1 MARQDQ
7 KYRVVNYGIQNAEKQ
22 LWGQL
27 YLPEVDEESEKI
39 PLVIFCH
46 GLGGSSDDMVPYA
59 SLLAQRGYAGYVF
72 DFTGGSPSS
81 RSGGNFHDM
90 GLSTEINDL
99 KAVYTNLCALPR
111 FSKIYLAGHSQGS
124 VVAAMAARDL
134 RPIDGLILLSP
145 AFVMNE
151 AFRERFPEVEDIP
164 AEMTLFQLRVGRRY
178 ITEAW
183 MAEFDPVY
191 QAYDGPVL
199 IIHGSDDTVVPLSYA
214 INAAKAYADAL
225 LVILPNV
232 RHTFKR
238 KEILTCVNLIDGFLT
253 NHF

>member
-7 KYRVVNYGIQNAEKQ
+7 NFRVSRYDVQNAGKQ
-22 LWGQL
+22 IWGQL
-27 YLPEVDEESEKI
+27 YLPETYEASEKI

-46 GLGGSSDDMVPYA
+46 GLGGSSDDMIPYA

-72 DFTGGSPSS
+72 DFIGGSPSS
-81 RSGGNFHDM
+81 RSGGNFHEM
-90 GLSTEINDL
+90 GLSTEISDL
-99 KAVYTNLCALPR
+99 KAVYTSLTLPAR
-111 FSKIYLAGHSQGS
+111 FSKVYLAGHSQGS

-134 RPIDGLILLSP
+134 RPVDGLILLSP
-145 AFVMNE
+145 AFVMNDFFHE
-151 AFRERFPEVEDIP
+151 SFPGVDDIP

-183 MAEFDPVY
+183 MAEFKAVY
-191 QAYDGPVL
+191 QAYNGRVL

-214 INAAKAYADAL
+214 IDAAKAYQDAL
-225 LVILPNV
+225 LIVLPNV

-238 KEILTCVNLIDGFLT
+238 EEICTCTNLIDGFLSEQY
-253 NHF
+253 